1 MAAGLRGLL
10 ELVGAWLSAPGA
22 PQYPGT
28 ASALVFPAATATAT
42 VERVASATAY
52 VQPAAT
58 ATAHVRG
65 GVA

>member
-1 MAAGLRGLL
+1 MAAGFRGLL
-10 ELVGAWLSAPGA
+10 ELVGAWLSVPV
-22 PQYPGT
+22 QRPGT
-28 ASALVFPAATATAT
+28 ASALVFPATTATAT

-58 ATAHVRG
+58 ADAHVRG